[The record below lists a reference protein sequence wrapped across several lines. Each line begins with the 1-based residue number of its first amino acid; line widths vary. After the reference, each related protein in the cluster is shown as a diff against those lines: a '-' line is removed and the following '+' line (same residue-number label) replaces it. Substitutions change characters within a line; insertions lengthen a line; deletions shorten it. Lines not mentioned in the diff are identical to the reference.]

1 MFLYHEPQGN
11 HARSGKK
18 KGLMAHRVLCSLY
31 KKILKK
37 MQIKILFN
45 VPNYPETRGELPTTP
60 AKEIA
65 H

>member
-1 MFLYHEPQGN
+1 
-11 HARSGKK
+11 
-18 KGLMAHRVLCSLY
+18 
-31 KKILKK
+31 

-45 VPNYPETRGELPTTP
+45 VSSYPETRGEPPTTP

>member
-18 KGLMAHRVLCSLY
+18 KGLMAHGVLCSLY
-31 KKILKK
+31 KKKIKKCKLKFCSMFLVIRK
-37 MQIKILFN
+37 PGGNLQ
-45 VPNYPETRGELPTTP
+45 PAP